1 MDLFPFWNSLRI
13 AAICAIIVFFSG
25 IAAAYYIA
33 KLPRLLKGVLD
44 VLLTLPLVL
53 PPTVV
58 GYLLL
63 LVLGPKRVVGSWFLE
78 QFGQKLVMQWW
89 SAIFAVSVV
98 VFPLMYRT
106 ARGAFESFD
115 ETLAQ
120 AGRTLGLSNSYIF
133 WRIRMPCCR
142 QGILAGV
149 VLSFAR
155 AMGEF
160 GATSMIAGYTPG
172 HTATIATE
180 VYQLWRIGNDQLALK
195 WIAIN
200 IAISAVVMLAVNL
213 LERRTR
219 STGTGRTDAEVPV

>member
-13 AAICAIIVFFSG
+13 AAICAVIVFFAG

-33 KLPRLLKGVLD
+33 RLPRLLKGVLD

-63 LVLGPKRVVGSWFLE
+63 LVLGPKHAVGSWFLE
-78 QFGQKLVMQWW
+78 LFHQKLVMQWW
-89 SAIFAVSVV
+89 SAIFAVCVV

-120 AGRTLGLSNSYIF
+120 AGRTLGLSNTYIF
-133 WRIRMPCCR
+133 WRIRMPYCR
-142 QGILAGV
+142 QGIIAGV
-149 VLSFAR
+149 VLAFAR

-180 VYQLWRIGNDQLALK
+180 VYQLWRIGNDELALK

-200 IAISAVVMLAVNL
+200 VALSAAVMLAVNL
-213 LERRTR
+213 LERKNRK
-219 STGTGRTDAEVPV
+219 TGRVGA